1 MTRGELWV
9 AENIRHPSYR
19 RGKDSSA
26 EVRQG
31 TVRSAVGMHSPSR
44 LGVGRDVLRLSQQGE
59 GGEPAEIAPL
69 PTCQTILNVIGD
81 LLADGCQL

>member
-1 MTRGELWV
+1 
-9 AENIRHPSYR
+9 
-19 RGKDSSA
+19 
-26 EVRQG
+26 
-31 TVRSAVGMHSPSR
+31 MHSPSR
-44 LGVGRDVLRLSQQGE
+44 LGLELGCLGLSQPGE